1 MEIKKTPNRSKKTMQ
16 AKSVLY
22 AAVGAPVVAARKV
35 GDQVSTLRGK
45 VSKETANYSEVATRA
60 IDGWAAEG
68 EKVVN
73 QITEGKVVEE
83 ISSKVDLDQAK
94 EQVSKLRDQ
103 LEDMLATW
111 RTSFRPEK
119 SDSAA
124 KDEDTKAPAKVPAKK
139 PAAKPATKPAASETT
154 TKAKATGAT
163 KPAAKSSA
171 AKTTKSSSATKKSS
185 AKTPAAKAKT
195 S

>member
-1 MEIKKTPNRSKKTMQ
+1 MQ
-16 AKSVLY
+16 AKSVMY
-22 AAVGAPVVAARKV
+22 AAVGAPVVVARKV
-35 GDQVSTLRGK
+35 GDQMSTLKGK
-45 VSKETANYSEVATRA
+45 LDKETANYGKAAEKAVRA
-60 IDGWAAEG
+60 WAAEG

-73 QITEGKVVEE
+73 KISEGKVVEE

-94 EQVSKLRDQ
+94 VQVTKLRDQ

-163 KPAAKSSA
+163 KPAVKPAAKSSA

>member
-1 MEIKKTPNRSKKTMQ
+1 MQ

-35 GDQVSTLRGK
+35 TDQVNGLKGR
-45 VSKETANYSEVATRA
+45 VSKETSNYTEVANKA
-60 IDGWAAEG
+60 IDGWATEG
-68 EKVVN
+68 EKVVSR
-73 QITEGKVVEE
+73 ISEGKVVEE

-94 EQVSKLRDQ
+94 EQVGKLRDQ

-119 SDSAA
+119 PGPADKSSADEKPAA
-124 KDEDTKAPAKVPAKK
+124 KSTAAKK
-139 PAAKPATKPAASETT
+139 PAAK
-154 TKAKATGAT
+154 
-163 KPAAKSSA
+163 KPAAKTSA
-171 AKTTKSSSATKKSS
+171 AKTASTKGGSSSTA
-185 AKTPAAKAKT
+185 AKTSTAKSTPAKAKA

>member
-1 MEIKKTPNRSKKTMQ
+1 MNTKN
-16 AKSVLY
+16 VLY

-35 GDQVSTLRGK
+35 GAKAGEVKSKLTEGATEYGQVAEK
-45 VSKETANYSEVATRA
+45 A
-60 IDGWAAEG
+60 IDGWAVEG
-68 EKVVN
+68 EKVVGR
-73 QITEGKVVEE
+73 ITDGKVVEE

-119 SDSAA
+119 AT
-124 KDEDTKAPAKVPAKK
+124 ETEAPAKAPAKK
-139 PAAKPATKPAASETT
+139 PAAEAATTPKP
-154 TKAKATGAT
+154 
-163 KPAAKSSA
+163 SA
-171 AKTTKSSSATKKSS
+171 AKTTTSTAAKTSS
-185 AKTPAAKAKT
+185 AKTDSAPADKV

>member
-1 MEIKKTPNRSKKTMQ
+1 MNTKN
-16 AKSVLY
+16 VLY

-35 GDQVSTLRGK
+35 GAKAGEVKSKLTEGATEYGQVAEKT
-45 VSKETANYSEVATRA
+45 
-60 IDGWAAEG
+60 IDGWAVEG
-68 EKVVN
+68 EKVVGR
-73 QITEGKVVEE
+73 ISDGKVVEE

-119 SDSAA
+119 AT
-124 KDEDTKAPAKVPAKK
+124 ETEAPAKAPAKK
-139 PAAKPATKPAASETT
+139 PAAKAATTP
-154 TKAKATGAT
+154 KA
-163 KPAAKSSA
+163 SA
-171 AKTTKSSSATKKSS
+171 AKTTTSTAAKTSS
-185 AKTPAAKAKT
+185 AKTNSAPADKV

>member
-1 MEIKKTPNRSKKTMQ
+1 MQ

-124 KDEDTKAPAKVPAKK
+124 KDEDTKAPAQVPAKK

-163 KPAAKSSA
+163 KPAAKPAAKSSA